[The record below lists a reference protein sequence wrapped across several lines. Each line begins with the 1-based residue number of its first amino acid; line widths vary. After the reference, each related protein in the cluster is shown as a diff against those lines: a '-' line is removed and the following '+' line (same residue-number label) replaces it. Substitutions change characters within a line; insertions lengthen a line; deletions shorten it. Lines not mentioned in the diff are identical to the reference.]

1 MSPTTD
7 DDTGTGLLSRS
18 ATPPGRLARMGIRQW
33 TRDHSMK
40 EPVAGTFKVT
50 STDRLS
56 GAKTV
61 ITGVLT
67 GPGLEPTPAQHTVD
81 VPLKKLAA
89 VYRQFDLPVLIDR
102 TDPSR
107 LRFIWD
113 DVPDEKQ
120 LDLMQAAQVAERMR
134 QKSGDSG
141 YGTTYGGDP
150 PDGFDQQ
157 DGFNSLFGNLA
168 NGRNVRVYTSTT
180 TSTSGDLPPEIAD
193 LAQRVAEQFGRA
205 FGAPNQPGQPGRPN
219 PPQPQDPT
227 DPSDTMPW
235 DEPPRRL

>member
-1 MSPTTD
+1 VPVSPTTD

-18 ATPPGRLARMGIRQW
+18 APPPGRLARMGIRQW

-50 STDRLS
+50 STDRLP

-81 VPLKKLAA
+81 VPLKKIAA
-89 VYRQFDLPVLIDR
+89 VYRRIDLPVLVDR
-102 TDPSR
+102 ADPSR

-134 QKSGDSG
+134 RQSGGSG
-141 YGTTYGGDP
+141 YEPTHDGDP
-150 PDGFDQQ
+150 PDGFQQ
-157 DGFNSLFGNLA
+157 PDGFNTLFDDLA

-180 TSTSGDLPPEIAD
+180 TSTTGDLPPEIAD

-205 FGAPNQPGQPGRPN
+205 FGAPGRPGQPDPRN
-219 PPQPQDPT
+219 PSE
-227 DPSDTMPW
+227 PSDTMPW
-235 DEPPRRL
+235 DEPPRPL